1 MTRITVGNVEITP
14 VLDTGLLMNP
24 DYFFPAHAK
33 DVNREY
39 ADQLDERGL
48 LPVSITCYLVRSEG
62 KTILVDTGIGGRRR
76 PMFPRGHLP
85 ESLDNLGTSPT
96 DIELVI
102 HTHLHV
108 DHVGWNTVDDEAGK
122 RGILF
127 SNAEFVIQKGEWDYW
142 MTPERL
148 GEEGSEHLREC
159 VEPLTNSGRIR
170 FVEDERSFD
179 SNLTFLPTPG
189 HTPGHVSIGIYSA
202 GERATIIGDASHHPM
217 QLAHPDWSPSADI
230 DPVQSVA
237 TRTKLFDDA
246 ATDGRTWLAGH
257 WQYPGIG
264 KIRKV
269 GNTRS
274 FRAL

>member
-202 GERATIIGDASHHPM
+202 GERATIIGDASHRPM